1 VKFST
6 DRILTSH
13 SGSLPRPAD
22 LFAGLQARDNGQ
34 PYDAPALTKRIKQ
47 AIDEIVA
54 KQVEIGVDVVDDG
67 EHSKSSF
74 SSYTGRRLAG
84 FEPIDAPFGYAA
96 KSRDMQEFAEAYAE
110 QRAMCAARPSRVAA
124 PRTPQAYGCTGPV
137 KYVGQAEVQADIAN
151 LKAATAGK
159 PVGEVFMTA
168 LSPNNISLYYAN
180 RFYKTEEEYLTALA
194 DAMHEEYKAIVDA
207 GLIVQIDDP
216 RLATHYDRHPEL
228 DVEGCRK
235 FIAQGVEI
243 VNYALRGI
251 PEDRV
256 RFHTCY
262 SRNVAPRLFDFELK
276 HYVDLMLKIRA
287 CGYSFE
293 ASNPRHEHEWVVWK
307 DVKLPDGKLLLP
319 GVVSHCIAL
328 IEHPE
333 LVAQR
338 IERFAG
344 VVGRERVI
352 ASNDCGFGT
361 AGDHDEVH
369 PKVAWAKM
377 KALVEGAEM
386 ASKRLWAKR

>member
-1 VKFST
+1 MKFS
-6 DRILTSH
+6 DHRILTSH
-13 SGSLPRPAD
+13 VGSLPRPLD
-22 LFAGLQARDNGQ
+22 LFVGLQARDNGQ
-34 PYDAPALTKRIKQ
+34 SYDAPALTERIKR

-54 KQVEIGVDVVDDG
+54 KQLELGIDVIDDG

-74 SSYTGRRLAG
+74 SAYTGRRLAG
-84 FEPIDAPFGYAA
+84 FQPIDAPFGYAA
-96 KSRDMQEFAEAYAE
+96 QSRDMTEFAEVYAE
-110 QRAMCAARPSRVAA
+110 QRVMYGARPSRVAA
-124 PRTPQAYGCTGPV
+124 PRKPQAYGCTGPIR
-137 KYVGQAEVQADIAN
+137 YVGQAEVQTDIEN
-151 LKAATAGK
+151 LRAAIGKAPITEA
-159 PVGEVFMTA
+159 FITA

-180 RFYKTEEEYLTALA
+180 HFYKTEEEYLVALA

-207 GLIVQIDDP
+207 GFLLQVDDP
-216 RLATHYDRHPEL
+216 RLATHYDRHPTIG
-228 DVEGCRK
+228 VEECRQ
-235 FIAQGVEI
+235 FIEQGVEI

-262 SRNVAPRLFDFELK
+262 SRNVAPRTHDFELK
-276 HYVDLMLKIRA
+276 HYADLMLKIRA

-293 ASNPRHEHEWVVWK
+293 ASNPRHEHEWIVWQ

-319 GVVSHCIAL
+319 GVVSHCISL
-328 IEHPE
+328 VEHPE

-338 IERFAG
+338 IERFAS

-369 PKVAWAKM
+369 PLVAWAKM
-377 KALVEGAEM
+377 RSLVEGAAI
-386 ASKRLWAKR
+386 ASGRLWARG

>member
-1 VKFST
+1 MKFSN

-13 SGSLPRPAD
+13 VGSLPRPLD

-34 PYDAPALTKRIKQ
+34 SYDAPALTRRIQ
-47 AIDEIVA
+47 RAIDEIVA
-54 KQVEIGVDVVDDG
+54 KQVELGVDVVDDG

-74 SSYTGRRLAG
+74 SSYTGRRLGG
-84 FEPIDAPFGYAA
+84 FEPIEAPFGYAA
-96 KSRDMQEFAEAYAE
+96 QSRDMTEFAEAYAE
-110 QRAMCAARPSRVAA
+110 QRAMCAARPSRMEL
-124 PRTPQAYGCTGPV
+124 PRKPQAYGCTGPV
-137 KYVGQAEVQADIAN
+137 RYVGQAEVQIDIAN
-151 LKAATAGK
+151 LKAAIAGK
-159 PVGEVFMTA
+159 PITEAFITA

-180 RFYKTEEEYLTALA
+180 RFYKTEEEYLIALA
-194 DAMHEEYKAIVDA
+194 DAMHEEYIAIVDA
-207 GLIVQIDDP
+207 GFLLQVDDP
-216 RLATHYDRHPEL
+216 RLATHYDRHPEIG
-228 DVEGCRK
+228 VEECRR
-235 FIAQGVEI
+235 FIEHGVEI

-251 PEDRV
+251 PEERV

-262 SRNVAPRLFDFELK
+262 SRNVAPRRHDFELK
-276 HYVDLMLKIRA
+276 HYVDLMLKVKA

-293 ASNPRHEHEWVVWK
+293 ASNPRHEHEWIVWQ
-307 DVKLPDGKLLLP
+307 DTKLPDGKLLLP

-377 KALVEGAEM
+377 KSLVEGAEI
-386 ASKRLWAKR
+386 ASKRLWAKG